1 MSAYLLF
8 NSSDPPPTIRLLT
21 PKPSAPGKPTA
32 KSKGCAFL
40 EFSHRNALQQALK
53 LHQSEIEG
61 RRINVE
67 LTAGGG
73 GKSESRLSKVKER
86 NKELD
91 GQRKKRQ
98 EKQATAGK
106 GEEQAS
112 ALPERPQRFST
123 TSGIEQTAAG
133 KRTWTVGDEED
144 GETHR
149 GGRKHSKAGKKGRP
163 KGKEWGTGV
172 NAIPVG

>member
-1 MSAYLLF
+1 MH
-8 NSSDPPPTIRLLT
+8 SS
-21 PKPSAPGKPTA
+21 KH
-32 KSKGCAFL
+32 SK
-40 EFSHRNALQQALK
+40 
-53 LHQSEIEG
+53 
-61 RRINVE
+61 
-67 LTAGGG
+67 AGGG

-91 GQRKKRQ
+91 GQRKKRL

-106 GEEQAS
+106 GEEHAS

-133 KRTWTVGDEED
+133 KRTWTVGDKDD
-144 GETHR
+144 GEMHR
-149 GGRKHSKAGKKGRP
+149 GGRKHSKAGKRGRP